1 MLQSPASG
9 HKRHLLK
16 FYMYKNRKHSNHLRR
31 FITCSEVLNT
41 ALCLAFRRH
50 GDIRVQGG
58 EVEFD
63 GHKFQKWLPKPLS
76 FFMWDTEGDC
86 LQALAVEVARGGR
99 VFTPA
104 DRKKRGLL
112 GRIPLLGGTSDDW
125 LFAKIC
131 VGEQTASLYRSF
143 RSQMLGYLLY
153 SAVLAS
159 RATELS
165 IRPHET
171 HTLRGTKIET
181 LTVFT

>member
-1 MLQSPASG
+1 M
-9 HKRHLLK
+9 
-16 FYMYKNRKHSNHLRR
+16 
-31 FITCSEVLNT
+31 
-41 ALCLAFRRH
+41 
-50 GDIRVQGG
+50 
-58 EVEFD
+58 EFD

-143 RSQMLGYLLY
+143 RSQMLGYCCT
-153 SAVLAS
+153 VLS
-159 RATELS
+159 LHPGQQSSVYVPMRH
-165 IRPHET
+165 IP
-171 HTLRGTKIET
+171 
-181 LTVFT
+181 